1 MPGTGVRQRLQP
13 PLPPEYFGNAVQG
26 EFVFMK
32 ARDQGLGNVVLKM
45 NNIIVMYTDEKIKKS
60 LESWEKKKPEVIAW
74 GSLLLKKNACLI
86 SSSLRLNVCGN
97 DFGWEGQLLPV
108 RSGPANKVVAKIT
121 LFARVEAE
129 SVNVEACF

>member
-13 PLPPEYFGNAVQG
+13 PLPPEYFGNAAQG

-32 ARDQGLGNVVLKM
+32 ARDQVEKR
-45 NNIIVMYTDEKIKKS
+45 DEKIKKS
-60 LESWEKKKPEVIAW
+60 LESWRKKTLRSYIAW

-86 SSSLRLNVCGN
+86 SSSPRLNVCGN
-97 DFGWEGQLLPV
+97 DFGWG
-108 RSGPANKVVAKIT
+108 RPAVAKIT
-121 LFARVEAE
+121 QFARVEAG

>member
-32 ARDQGLGNVVLKM
+32 ARDQGLGNVFA
-45 NNIIVMYTDEKIKKS
+45 
-60 LESWEKKKPEVIAW
+60 EVE
-74 GSLLLKKNACLI
+74 CL
-86 SSSLRLNVCGN
+86 RKRFWVG
-97 DFGWEGQLLPV
+97 EGQLLPV
-108 RSGPANKVVAKIT
+108 RSGPANKVVGKIT
-121 LFARVEAE
+121 LFARVEVG